1 MSEKPTVTIRTA
13 MDTDDVLTILEKIE
27 DDLIEIDTD
36 LDFDNCDK
44 QSLATKIRN
53 LLDFVQSFSY
63 DIENGWCAILINGVP
78 LGGGKAVNQQ
88 IKNHYPKG
96 LRIQH

>member
-27 DDLIEIDTD
+27 DDLIEIATD
-36 LDFDNCDK
+36 LDFDNCDN
-44 QSLATKIRN
+44 QNLATKIRN

-63 DIENGWCAILINGVP
+63 DIEKSSEL
-78 LGGGKAVNQQ
+78 KEET
-88 IKNHYPKG
+88 K
-96 LRIQH
+96 

>member
-63 DIENGWCAILINGVP
+63 DIEKSSELKENT
-78 LGGGKAVNQQ
+78 Q
-88 IKNHYPKG
+88 
-96 LRIQH
+96 